1 MNSWKTSVSATL
13 VAVIMVLT
21 QVSAAIDADEK
32 TIPDWN
38 QVIEAVLI
46 IYWGWNTRDK
56 DVSSEQEGIK

>member
-1 MNSWKTSVSATL
+1 MKSWKTSVSATL
-13 VAVIMVLT
+13 VAVIMVLS
-21 QVSAAIDADEK
+21 QISAAIDSDEK

-56 DVSSEQEGIK
+56 DVTSEQEGIK

>member
-1 MNSWKTSVSATL
+1 MKSWKTSVSATL

-21 QVSAAIDADEK
+21 QVSATIDADEK

>member
-1 MNSWKTSVSATL
+1 MKSWKTTVSSTL

-21 QVSAAIDADEK
+21 QISAAIDSDEK
-32 TIPDWN
+32 TIPDWI

-56 DVSSEQEGIK
+56 DVSSEQEGNK